1 MNFGSFFLQ
10 IIDDFFFWRHGN
22 NGKRISD
29 PFSQK
34 KMEEETHF
42 WRHGN
47 TGTKKKFRSF
57 SRHFFS
63 WNFDRFL
70 FVFFNHVPFPL
81 GGARDAAVPLAEP
94 GHQWARAGG
103 GASAQEEGEELQ
115 RGGGGVGGER
125 ETSRRPKAAAG
136 SWPLAL
142 EEDGGQFFFNCTK
155 NIFKQKLIKHLISSL
170 FVYFWTVLCRHFVF
184 VWSGA
189 ILPLFFSSSSSGATT
204 PPSDT
209 PTDTRRRPVSRFS
222 YRVFF
227 IIFFAKF
234 RCGNSLRCG
243 SSVTVTEFFFWVP
256 SEWWDWPA
264 LPFLK
269 ISPVTELFFFYRVF
283 FFF

>member
-29 PFSQK
+29 PFSKKNGGGNSFLATWQHWNQK
-34 KMEEETHF
+34 KVSLVF
-42 WRHGN
+42 AP
-47 TGTKKKFRSF
+47 
-57 SRHFFS
+57 FFS
-63 WNFDRFL
+63 LNFDRF
-70 FVFFNHVPFPL
+70 FVFFYHVPFPL

-256 SEWWDWPA
+256 SE
-264 LPFLK
+264 
-269 ISPVTELFFFYRVF
+269 
-283 FFF
+283 

>member
-1 MNFGSFFLQ
+1 MATLEPKKSFARFSAIIFLE
-10 IIDDFFFWRHGN
+10 ISID
-22 NGKRISD
+22 
-29 PFSQK
+29 
-34 KMEEETHF
+34 
-42 WRHGN
+42 
-47 TGTKKKFRSF
+47 
-57 SRHFFS
+57 
-63 WNFDRFL
+63 FL
-70 FVFFNHVPFPL
+70 FFFNHVPFLL

-189 ILPLFFSSSSSGATT
+189 ILPLFFSSSSSSGATT

-227 IIFFAKF
+227 IIFFWAKC
-234 RCGNSLRCG
+234 RCGNNLRCG
-243 SSVTVTEFFFWVP
+243 SSVTVTEFFLP
-256 SEWWDWPA
+256 SFFFGSVRVMGLA
-264 LPFLK
+264 SVAVFK
-269 ISPVTELFFFYRVF
+269 NQSRHRVVFFYRVF
-283 FFF
+283 FF

>member
-1 MNFGSFFLQ
+1 MATLEPKKSFARFSAIIFLE
-10 IIDDFFFWRHGN
+10 ISID
-22 NGKRISD
+22 
-29 PFSQK
+29 
-34 KMEEETHF
+34 
-42 WRHGN
+42 
-47 TGTKKKFRSF
+47 
-57 SRHFFS
+57 
-63 WNFDRFL
+63 FL
-70 FVFFNHVPFPL
+70 FVFFYHVPFPL

-227 IIFFAKF
+227 IIFFCKM
-234 RCGNSLRCG
+234 SLRKQFAVWLVSYRYRVFFLG
-243 SSVTVTEFFFWVP
+243 SVRVMGLASVAVFKNQSRHRV
-256 SEWWDWPA
+256 
-264 LPFLK
+264 
-269 ISPVTELFFFYRVF
+269 VFFYRVF
-283 FFF
+283 FF